1 MSSSPL
7 PPLKSGMCRI
17 RVLERL
23 HPGLLVRVKCERPG
37 QRRLAHRRSESGTPH
52 AGLLSL
58 LPPSAGAATL
68 VLPSPA
74 HLSPPP
80 TLPRWLG
87 PLHLPSL
94 LRGHIASGPRHNP
107 GSRNSPGLGPTHP
120 LENFDEAQRLLQALP
135 AQPQEQAVHLRR
147 QSQQTVKAG
156 RPGGKAWGFLF
167 TLRGRERRNQTHS
180 GHLGRQGLAR
190 VHRPG
195 TRGLPAGAETC
206 PRCGRGSP
214 SRTCWRVGA
223 QCKGSTP
230 WPGGCV
236 GRGGAGGG
244 GLEAVGR
251 PGSRLAGWVVGA
263 LLLALS
269 EALSAALPR
278 RLQKTPESDSNFC
291 QTIWR
296 TWQPS
301 HVACDREP
309 CSRPLLSPF
318 SARRAP

>member
-1 MSSSPL
+1 MPGSSP
-7 PPLKSGMCRI
+7 SFHRA
-17 RVLERL
+17 LEQQ
-23 HPGLLVRVKCERPG
+23 PW
-37 QRRLAHRRSESGTPH
+37 SF
-52 AGLLSL
+52 
-58 LPPSAGAATL
+58 
-68 VLPSPA
+68 PSPA
-74 HLSPPP
+74 HLSLPP

-87 PLHLPSL
+87 LLHLPSL

-135 AQPQEQAVHLRR
+135 AQPQKQAVHLQR
-147 QSQQTVKAG
+147 QSQLTVKATG
-156 RPGGKAWGFLF
+156 PEGKRGSPSTHFVG
-167 TLRGRERRNQTHS
+167 RGRRNRTHV
-180 GHLGRQGLAR
+180 GHLGGQGLAR
-190 VHRPG
+190 FHGSGTPG
-195 TRGLPAGAETC
+195 VPAGAETC
-206 PRCGRGSP
+206 PRCGWGSP

-223 QCKGSTP
+223 QCRGSTP
-230 WPGGCV
+230 WPGGC
-236 GRGGAGGG
+236 GARGGAGGG
-244 GLEAVGR
+244 GLAAVGR

-291 QTIWR
+291 QTRWR

-309 CSRPLLSPF
+309 APAPCSLLFPRVERLKGTRG
-318 SARRAP
+318 AC